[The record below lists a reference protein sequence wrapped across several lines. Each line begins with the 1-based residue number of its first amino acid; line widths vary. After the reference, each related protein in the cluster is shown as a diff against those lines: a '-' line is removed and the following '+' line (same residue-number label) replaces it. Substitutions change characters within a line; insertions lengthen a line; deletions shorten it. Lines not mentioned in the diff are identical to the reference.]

1 MIVVL
6 VHVRVIPEA
15 IEAFREATLVNAEQS
30 RREPGVAQFDAI
42 QQQDDPTRF
51 VLIEAYRSPAA
62 VAAHKDTAHYRA
74 WRDRVEALLA
84 EPRAGVKYRL
94 IAADDQRG

>member
-6 VHVRVIPEA
+6 VHVRIKPEA

-51 VLIEAYRSPAA
+51 VLVEAYRSPAA
-62 VAAHKDTAHYRA
+62 VAAHKDTAHYQI
-74 WRDRVEALLA
+74 WRDRVEALMA
-84 EPRAGVKYRL
+84 EPRVGVRYTL
-94 IAADDQRG
+94 IATDDQRG